1 MQSERIIGLRRLIKL
16 CCWIL
21 YILYL
26 FVLFKY
32 LVLDRLHFYG
42 GNRSYNLIPFDS
54 ISQYLNNK
62 EKYNNNIWFMNL
74 VGNLIMLMPFGVLLP
89 MLYSE
94 LRKLRI
100 FIVLLLGINLSIE
113 IGQYMMG
120 LGSFDVDDVILNASG
135 ALAVYLF
142 IWTVLYKTLLR
153 IEAQKPTK
161 QINHN
166 NIQTRGGNR

>member
-1 MQSERIIGLRRLIKL
+1 
-16 CCWIL
+16 
-21 YILYL
+21 
-26 FVLFKY
+26 
-32 LVLDRLHFYG
+32 
-42 GNRSYNLIPFDS
+42 
-54 ISQYLNNK
+54 
-62 EKYNNNIWFMNL
+62 
-74 VGNLIMLMPFGVLLP
+74 MLMPFGVLLP